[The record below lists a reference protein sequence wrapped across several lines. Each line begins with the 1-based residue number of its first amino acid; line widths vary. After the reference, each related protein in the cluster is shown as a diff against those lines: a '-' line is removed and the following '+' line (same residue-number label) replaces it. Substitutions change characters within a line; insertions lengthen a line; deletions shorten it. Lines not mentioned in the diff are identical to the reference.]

1 MNLVGH
7 AEAQTAFLDAL
18 RAQRLHHAWLI
29 VGPRGIGKRC
39 FADWAARQLLST
51 GPGGEGADAL
61 LAAGSHP
68 DHRTLEPPEEGKG
81 SSTGAIIVE
90 QVRAVA
96 DFLHSYPA
104 IARWRTLIVDA
115 VDDMNSNSANAF
127 LKELEEP
134 RERTIFLMVSH
145 SPARLLPTIRSRC
158 RTLRL
163 RPLSDAD
170 TRTVLAAQNP
180 QLDAAT
186 LAALVRVADGAPG
199 TAGGFAG
206 VDVASLDAELDGIAR
221 GGAERVLAFARA
233 MQDKAAAP
241 RLQAALGLV
250 SRRLLAQARRR
261 PSAPVFALYA
271 EAQGLA
277 RDALPLAYD
286 RVQVAL
292 ALADIVAR
300 LGRIQE
306 N

>member
-1 MNLVGH
+1 MDVIGH
-7 AEAQTAFLDAL
+7 AEARAAFLEAL
-18 RAQRLHHAWLI
+18 TRQRLHHAWLI

-39 FADWAARQLLST
+39 FADWAAARLLAAGT
-51 GPGGEGADAL
+51 DGTDAAAL

-68 DHRTLEPPEEGKG
+68 DHRILEPPEEGKG
-81 SSTGAIIVE
+81 SSTGSIIVE
-90 QVRAVA
+90 QVRAIS

-104 IARWRTLIVDA
+104 IAGWRTLIVDA
-115 VDDMNSNSANAF
+115 IDDMNPNAANAF

-134 RERTIFLMVSH
+134 RERTIFLLVSH
-145 SPARLLPTIRSRC
+145 APARLLPTIRSRC
-158 RTLRL
+158 RMLRL

-170 TRTVLAAQNP
+170 TGAVLAAQNP
-180 QLDAAT
+180 ALDAAA
-186 LAALVRVADGAPG
+186 LAALVRIADGAPG
-199 TAGGFAG
+199 TAGGFAE
-206 VDVASLDAELDGIAR
+206 VDVAALDAELDRIAR
-221 GGAERVLAFARA
+221 GDGALAFARN
-233 MQDKAAAP
+233 MQGKAAVP

-250 SRRLLAQARRR
+250 SRRLLAQARRQ
-261 PSAPVFALYA
+261 PEAPVFALYA

-306 N
+306 NR